1 MAKSKIDP
9 IPIVSHLQDLDERL
23 CIVYL
28 CPKCKGSLEMLGN
41 LAQNCP
47 HCSFALDCGELPM
60 RVSPAFRDKYE
71 AILYA
76 EEKKSSAK
84 SKSEAPLKEERL
96 RLMLDEYISTH
107 TN

>member
-1 MAKSKIDP
+1 MAKTKIDP

-47 HCSFALDCGELPM
+47 HCSFVVNNP
-60 RVSPAFRDKYE
+60 
-71 AILYA
+71 
-76 EEKKSSAK
+76 
-84 SKSEAPLKEERL
+84 
-96 RLMLDEYISTH
+96 
-107 TN
+107 N